1 MIILPSY
8 MGIDKP
14 LESKDPLL
22 TNQYVMVHFRRKCF
36 LQLDCH
42 CLKKTNSS
50 RNLACQILQI
60 CLVGNDFYIQSN

>member
-36 LQLDCH
+36 FATRLPLF
-42 CLKKTNSS
+42 KKNKFFQEFGMPNSP
-50 RNLACQILQI
+50 NLF
-60 CLVGNDFYIQSN
+60 GGE